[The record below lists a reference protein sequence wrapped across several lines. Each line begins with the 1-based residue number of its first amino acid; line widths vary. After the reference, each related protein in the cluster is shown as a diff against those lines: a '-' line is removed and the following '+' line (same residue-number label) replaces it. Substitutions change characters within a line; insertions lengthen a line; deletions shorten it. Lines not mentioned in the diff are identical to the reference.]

1 MLIQQ
6 KKNLPPS
13 MTRVTT
19 SSDLGPRARVLPRG
33 ARERPRRGRD
43 RRMPLKVE
51 FELEKAPE
59 DGITCVEF
67 CPAPAS
73 PLLLCSSWDCG
84 LRLYDVQ
91 NNQLKAKIQ
100 HPVRPSIVAQCSVPS
115 PPFFQ
120 FAVLDCCFSDP
131 SHAFSGGLDRRLLH
145 SDLATQQSSSLGSH
159 EDGIRCV
166 EYCSEVGVVVTGSWD
181 KTIKLWDPRQKQS
194 VG

>member
-1 MLIQQ
+1 
-6 KKNLPPS
+6 

-100 HPVRPSIVAQCSVPS
+100 HP
-115 PPFFQ
+115 